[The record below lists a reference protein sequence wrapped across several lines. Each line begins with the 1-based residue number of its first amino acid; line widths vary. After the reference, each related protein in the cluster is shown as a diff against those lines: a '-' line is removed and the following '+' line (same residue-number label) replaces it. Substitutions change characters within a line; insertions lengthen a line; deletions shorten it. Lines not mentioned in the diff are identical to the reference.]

1 MNKLVKTL
9 AALMIVSAAVI
20 TVGCTPENET
30 DNEPDNGFVIP
41 NNPVS
46 SVKRLSKVTW
56 VYDEGEYSNNQTFTQ
71 VINYTWKGDL
81 ITNIDAYD
89 EGELVYTVAFTYD
102 GKKVSEVDVRE
113 GNYHFI
119 YKFSYT
125 GNHVTHV
132 DEFDDSI
139 KMSVVDF
146 IYDVAGNMTR
156 ADFNNGNFVFN
167 MAWEGGDLVTKD
179 LEYEGTSSYQYDTKK
194 NPYSG
199 DLAWNMVFMEEGFQY
214 LSAHNVVRKQWT
226 PLSGNNVN
234 VTNYE
239 YTYDGDYPLTCSY
252 SSQYGSGTY
261 YFEYVK

>member
-20 TVGCTPENET
+20 AVGCTPEE
-30 DNEPDNGFVIP
+30 EPDIVNDTP
-41 NNPVS
+41 TNPVS

-71 VINYTWKGDL
+71 VTNYTWNGDL
-81 ITNIDAYD
+81 ISNIDCYD
-89 EGELVYTVAFTYD
+89 EGELGYTVEFAYD
-102 GKKVSEVDVRE
+102 GKKVSEVNVRE

-125 GNHVTHV
+125 GDRVTHV
-132 DEFDDSI
+132 DQFNDSI
-139 KMSVVDF
+139 KMGVVDF
-146 IYDVAGNMTR
+146 TYDESDNIVQ
-156 ADFNNGNFVFN
+156 ADINNGDFVYTLT
-167 MAWEGGDLVTKD
+167 WSGGDLVTND
-179 LEYEGTSSYQYDTKK
+179 LEYEGSYSYQYDTKK
-194 NPYSG
+194 NPYTG
-199 DLAWNMVFMEEGFQY
+199 ELAWNLLFMEEGFHY

-226 PLSGNNVN
+226 SLGGNVR
-234 VTNYE
+234 VTDYE
-239 YTYDGDYPLTCSY
+239 YTYDGNYPATCSY